1 MAGVYFQIRADAV
14 ADAVQCGL
22 KLSEHADRELVLPG
36 ETRARRI
43 MSAWLHP
50 DDLPNK
56 RQESDFRCLRLDL
69 DPVRCHVGDADFR
82 CLRLDLDPVRC
93 HVGDADLY
101 ELGLQHPTLM
111 RRYLDTLVL
120 LRDYRFG
127 TFRAPE
133 CLISSSVLDSQ
144 IEVAGHAIG
153 FPVVFENSVA
163 LYLRNRMGSY
173 EEALQD
179 GGNALFFAWCR
190 LLESKGLMERY
201 IDASGSKEVF
211 RSKRTGEILVLDV
224 PDRAEA
230 EVWP

>member
-1 MAGVYFQIRADAV
+1 MAGVYFRIRADAV

-22 KLSEHADRELVLPG
+22 KLSEHAVRDLVLPG
-36 ETRARRI
+36 ETTARRI

-50 DDLPNK
+50 DDLPIK
-56 RQESDFRCLRLDL
+56 REEGSFRCLRLDM
-69 DPVRCHVGDADFR
+69 
-82 CLRLDLDPVRC
+82 DPVRC

-101 ELGLQHPTLM
+101 ELGLRHPTLM

-133 CLISSSVLDSQ
+133 CLIYSSVLDSQ
-144 IEVAGHAIG
+144 IEVAGHALG
-153 FPVVFENSVA
+153 FAVVFENSAA
-163 LYLRNRMGSY
+163 LYLRTRMSSY
-173 EEALQD
+173 EEAMQD
-179 GGNALFFAWCR
+179 GGNALFLAWCR

-201 IDASGSKEVF
+201 TDAPGAKEVF
-211 RSKRTGEILVLDV
+211 RSKRTGEILVLAV

>member
-56 RQESDFRCLRLDL
+56 RQES
-69 DPVRCHVGDADFR
+69 DFR